1 MSETDNGLMSME
13 GGRRFYKK
21 HKKQLRVRNNM
32 QKFVGGFLQEAMSDG
47 EVVTTV
53 TTDSPPVVSE
63 TSSMQGGM
71 KRAAM
76 KRAAMKRAAMKRA
89 AMKKKTG
96 GNGPDVPDVPDGQV
110 VSESQQDGGKKRTLK
125 KRTLKKR
132 TPKYRKTGGEGDGE
146 VLAPVSVQSVRSF
159 LNQLSSGGGKKKV
172 ALPVRR
178 RAASPARRRAA
189 SPVRRRRRSASPVRR
204 RSLF

>member
-1 MSETDNGLMSME
+1 MSDNGLMSME

-53 TTDSPPVVSE
+53 TTDSPPVVLE
-63 TSSMQGGM
+63 PSSMQGGM

-76 KRAAMKRAAMKRA
+76 KRAAMKRAAMK
-89 AMKKKTG
+89 KKTG
-96 GNGPDVPDVPDGQV
+96 GDGPDVLDVPNVEV
-110 VSESQQDGGKKRTLK
+110 VSQSQQDGGKKRTLK

-146 VLAPVSVQSVRSF
+146 VIAPVSAQSVRSF

>member
-1 MSETDNGLMSME
+1 MSDNGLMSME

-53 TTDSPPVVSE
+53 TTDSPPVVLE
-63 TSSMQGGM
+63 PSSMQGGM

-76 KRAAMKRAAMKRA
+76 KRAAMKRAAMK
-89 AMKKKTG
+89 KKTG
-96 GNGPDVPDVPDGQV
+96 GDGPDVLDVPNVEV
-110 VSESQQDGGKKRTLK
+110 VSQSQQDGGK

-146 VLAPVSVQSVRSF
+146 VIAPVSAQSVRSF